1 MRLVAILA
9 LLAAPA
15 ALATHP
21 SQYREVRANLD
32 RDRALERVAGAEDV
46 SSDHRVWRASV
57 RVIDRC
63 HGRNRT
69 HVVVSGYERL
79 ESASPVQA
87 DGRGPSEVIGV
98 LFGLEA
104 GTGEARLVRLVGRAG
119 GCPAPRTL
127 FRYVAA
133 RAQPPQ
139 PGLQLTSFRVELHE
153 LKTSFPG
160 RELTLSEE
168 FQRPPMLSS
177 FMRVSQHRYVR
188 RGDRY
193 VVYATH
199 THRVP

>member
-104 GTGEARLVRLVGRAG
+104 GTGEARLVRLVIERSAAEVAIPGTCWIVLA
-119 GCPAPRTL
+119 
-127 FRYVAA
+127 AA
-133 RAQPPQ
+133 RA
-139 PGLQLTSFRVELHE
+139 SRH
-153 LKTSFPG
+153 G
-160 RELTLSEE
+160 RS
-168 FQRPPMLSS
+168 
-177 FMRVSQHRYVR
+177 VR
-188 RGDRY
+188 RWAPQSTGNSQAYSEAMPARSDPSR
-193 VVYATH
+193 APMTASAAS
-199 THRVP
+199 RLSG